1 MFSMDKVKKIF
12 FKFLRYTAVIFIA
25 ALIVI
30 PFLWMIF
37 SSFKTDSEILT
48 QPFRL
53 PATLN
58 FENYYRAFTTLDM
71 PLFFKNTFIIA
82 SVSLFFGIVITFMS
96 SFALSMIKFKF
107 SKGLYFFFIS
117 GLAIPIF
124 ILLFPV
130 FFISAKLEIINTYIS
145 LILPYIAI
153 SIPFNTL
160 LFTGFLREFPRE
172 IIDAAIM
179 DGCGLFALCTR
190 IILPIIKP
198 VTITIFIFNLLYVW
212 NEFPLAV
219 TLIGKRNLFTI
230 ALSAALFKGRWD
242 VDFSGI
248 MAAGII
254 IIIPQ
259 LIVFAFL
266 QRYVIEGMTAGAVK
280 G

>member
-1 MFSMDKVKKIF
+1 MM
-12 FKFLRYTAVIFIA
+12 
-25 ALIVI
+25 IV

-37 SSFKTDSEILT
+37 SSFKTDNEILT
-48 QPFRL
+48 KPFQL
-53 PATLN
+53 PSDFN
-58 FENYYRAFTTLDM
+58 FENYSRAFTTLDM
-71 PLFFKNTFIIA
+71 PLFYRNTIIIA
-82 SVSLFFGIVITFMS
+82 SISLFFGIIITFMS
-96 SFALSMIKFKF
+96 SFAISLINFKF
-107 SKGLYFFFIS
+107 SKGIYFFFIA
-117 GLAIPIF
+117 GLSIPVF

-130 FFISAKLEIINTYIS
+130 FFISVKLKIINTYFS

-160 LFTGFLREFPRE
+160 LFTGFLKEFPKD
-172 IIDAAIM
+172 IIDAAII
-179 DGCGLFALCTR
+179 DGCRLFSLCTR

-242 VDFSGI
+242 IDFSGT
-248 MAAGII
+248 MAAGVI

>member
-1 MFSMDKVKKIF
+1 MNKVKKIF
-12 FKFLRYTAVIFIA
+12 FKFLRYTTVIFIA

-82 SVSLFFGIVITFMS
+82 LISLFFGIVITFMS

-198 VTITIFIFNLLYVW
+198 VTITIFIFNLLYIW